1 MLPSSNFSSV
11 LVQSKRSEGENLNQP
26 NHFDLIPL
34 SQAVLCEDCARI
46 SCSRTERCIGCGS
59 RATVNLAN
67 ILLAAKTSSLS
78 TVCAESFYRM
88 QGKELSSA
96 ACPARG
102 LQASHKKILSSDVV
116 GTLIDCTSNHVIRFS
131 GSTKSGHR

>member
-11 LVQSKRSEGENLNQP
+11 LVQSNRSEGENLNQP

-46 SCSRTERCIGCGS
+46 SCSRTDRCIGCGS

-67 ILLAAKTSSLS
+67 TLIAAKTSSLS
-78 TVCAESFYRM
+78 TNCAESFYRV

-96 ACPARG
+96 ACPARDYR
-102 LQASHKKILSSDVV
+102 LRIKSYLP
-116 GTLIDCTSNHVIRFS
+116 TS
-131 GSTKSGHR
+131 